1 MRAKLQAVKSAMS
14 KKNKSR
20 YGVLLSVVALVEVVM
35 ISLVSTFAWVETISS
50 IEISNTGGKIDTFT
64 YTNAEVGFGT
74 GYEGEPIDLEKY
86 FRASGNVHLSPA
98 SSADGTNFFFPRV
111 AQAGSNGRLFRRGSI
126 NDKNTNY
133 ISFTFRVTAKGTSAD
148 FYFDSVPT
156 FKIDGEEVADNKVR
170 VAIGVA
176 DDAHTAVDT
185 KVYSYKNVNTEYV
198 VGNTDGSSVTTTKI
212 NAFEDYCNS
221 EGNSGNI
228 LFSVPKETSK
238 IVTLTLWIQD
248 PEIKSQYAGKSIT
261 AQGFKI
267 VTGIKTTKINF
278 VDKTSRFND
287 VSGANSWH
295 WIGNNNAK
303 VWVTT
308 PLGEA
313 FQMTQSTEDPT
324 LWTVSIANDDIGDK
338 NGNLIFYRTE
348 STPNNYT
355 HLWRARLADAGT
367 AKTPTYTA
375 YGNSKGGTIEG
386 CGTWGTVAEIKLLG
400 DGAENVLTTPA
411 SGNTAQQVTLEAGV
425 DVPMTWENHFWRAFI
440 PNDKNSDSKN
450 LYFSFSKDASNY
462 SIYANNRDTTEDAS
476 TYRVTSS
483 KTGYWEAPAVVKAV
497 IPAYYDSMGT
507 VSVSGGPVGATTV
520 KVTRGTSVTLSA
532 AVKSDDCAFEGWYS
546 DADCTKRVSEISEF
560 VYIAQEKEKVYT
572 FYAKFQYNVRLAAL
586 TDEDPDNDNSG
597 EVQINDEGPVG
608 IRVSAKVQ
616 KGDSVKLIAKYDSK
630 VLDFMGWRDKNGNLL
645 YVDKPTVVIDKLEE
659 PINLTAVYLSK
670 EYTLEAYAVTNGVIG
685 DASGG
690 TVRFINN
697 TTSDAHVTV
706 KIKRGGRVCMI
717 AEVSDSDIYEFAGW
731 YCGDEMI
738 TDKNEWEI
746 EVIADKNKTFYAK
759 FIHKKFD
766 VKAIAVSD
774 NIVNNAIGG
783 TVKITAEGVA
793 TPAGAAAQA
802 QVTYG
807 KPATF
812 TAQAKSGYE
821 FIGWYDSAESGKLV
835 SDKTEYVME
844 GVAVNKTLYARF
856 IKSTITTT
864 IYFTPRN
871 DFSVYY
877 AYIYNSADGNKH
889 YMSPWPG
896 DKAEYDSETGY
907 YKYSFE
913 TPGDEP
919 NGFRVIVNNKAGTQY
934 PSSGGFSGSFGKTYL
949 FSGESMTEYSP
960 VNVTINAVSVNKSGA
975 VLSNGFTGGSITVD
989 GAAYNKETTFKRNK
1003 GEYFSANAV
1012 ANGLYRFE
1020 GWYTDAKCTVSAGT
1034 YATLSVTLT
1043 ESKTYYA
1050 KFVEQSGVTITF
1062 DAANTSWVSNA
1073 GARMFVYNRDTY
1085 TEYEMTPIGNN
1096 KWTAEVPADVVNIS
1110 FYRCTPQ
1117 GFGTNDVS
1125 DSSGIA
1131 GYWNRWITSSR
1142 GTCTTYI
1149 TNGNDSGYWQY

>member
-64 YTNAEVGFGT
+64 YTNAEVGFGA
-74 GYEGEPIDLEKY
+74 GYGDEPIDLEKY

-111 AQAGSNGRLFRRGSI
+111 AQAGSNSGLFRRGSI

-338 NGNLIFYRTE
+338 NGDLIFYRTE

-355 HLWRARLADAGT
+355 HLWIARLADAGT

-375 YGNSKGGTIEG
+375 YGNSKGGTKEG

-411 SGNTAQQVTLEAGV
+411 SGNTAQQVTLKADV

-440 PNDKNSDSKN
+440 PNDKNSNSKN

-685 DASGG
+685 DVSGG

-864 IYFTPRN
+864 IYFAPRSG
-871 DFSVYY
+871 FSQYN
-877 AYIYNSADGNKH
+877 AYVYNSNNNSI
-889 YMSPWPG
+889 YYSSYWPG
-896 DKAEYDSETGY
+896 SLASYDNETGY

-919 NGFRVIVNNKAGTQY
+919 NGFRVIVSNNGLSQC
-934 PSSGGFSGSFGKTYL
+934 PGNNMDGFDGEFGKTYL
-949 FSGESMTEYSP
+949 FSDKSMTEYSP

-1020 GWYTDAKCTVSAGT
+1020 GWYTDAKCTVPAGT

-1050 KFVEQSGVTITF
+1050 KFVEEASNIIYLKPSSNWKKDNARFAVYMFTGSTNKWVDLTDDDGDGYYSAVIPDGNWNTF
-1062 DAANTSWVSNA
+1062 IFC
-1073 GARMFVYNRDTY
+1073 RMNPRT
-1085 TEYEMTPIGNN
+1085 TENNWNN
-1096 KWTAEVPADVVNIS
+1096 KWTQTPDLTIPAGNNCYTI
-1110 FYRCTPQ
+1110 TE
-1117 GFGTNDVS
+1117 GT
-1125 DSSGIA
+1125 
-1131 GYWNRWITSSR
+1131 
-1142 GTCTTYI
+1142 
-1149 TNGNDSGYWQY
+1149 DSGSWSKK